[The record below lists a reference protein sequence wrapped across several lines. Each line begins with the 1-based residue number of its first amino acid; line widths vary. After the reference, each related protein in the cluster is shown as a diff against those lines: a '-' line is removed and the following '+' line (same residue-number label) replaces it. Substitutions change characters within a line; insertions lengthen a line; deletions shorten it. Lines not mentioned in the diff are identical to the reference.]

1 MKAVILAGGMGTRL
15 RPVTYELPKPLLPI
29 QGKTLTEHV
38 FDILKNAGVNEVF
51 LSVCHMSDKIK
62 QYFKDGKEFG
72 LKIRYLV
79 EDEPLGT
86 GGWMHLMREQGLV
99 PKEDFIVVNGDNL
112 FDIGFKDTLK
122 LHKEE
127 NALITLSLYELDDV
141 ESKGVVAMQGNKV
154 VDFVE
159 KPKKEEA
166 PSNYISAGY
175 YIFNP
180 EAFNHIPSAKKFM
193 LEKDLFPALAKQ
205 KKVAGFISKAQW
217 FDTGTFERWEQ
228 VIHEWRKKK

>member
-79 EDEPLGT
+79 EDESLGT

-175 YIFNP
+175 YIFSP

-228 VIHEWRKKK
+228 VIHEWRKNK